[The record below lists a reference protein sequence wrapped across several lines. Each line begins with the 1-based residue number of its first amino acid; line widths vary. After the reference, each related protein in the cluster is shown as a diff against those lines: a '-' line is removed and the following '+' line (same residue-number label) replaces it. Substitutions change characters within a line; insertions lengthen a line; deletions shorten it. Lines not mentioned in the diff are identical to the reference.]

1 MPSSRRT
8 IAIIGAGPYGLSAAA
23 HLRNL
28 PNTQLLVFG
37 APMSFWEEKM
47 PKGMF
52 LRSGWRASYIS
63 DPKHDFSLDAFQSA
77 SGCKIPTPVPLDRF
91 VAYGRWFQQKAV
103 PDLDGRLVA
112 SVTRNATGFQLKLN
126 DGSCVTADR
135 VIVAGGISSFT
146 STPSVFSMLPPGLSS
161 HSSEHTDFD
170 GFAGKK
176 IIVLGGGQS
185 ALESAALLH
194 EANAEV
200 EVFVRNQR
208 VHFLGWRKKIS
219 QTPVLFKI
227 LYSWTDVGPA
237 GLSQL
242 VSRPDL
248 FRWLPHVV
256 QDPLA
261 YRSIRPAGAGWL
273 IPRLEG
279 VALHKGVTIH
289 SVVPNGSKL
298 RLELSNGLQRNVDHV
313 LFATG
318 YKVDVSRYA
327 FLPPEVVASIRQ
339 FNGYPILDSS
349 FQSSVKGLHFLGAP
363 AAWSFGPL
371 MRFVAGTEFVST
383 KLAAELSRRHDS

>member
-1 MPSSRRT
+1 
-8 IAIIGAGPYGLSAAA
+8 
-23 HLRNL
+23 
-28 PNTQLLVFG
+28 
-37 APMSFWEEKM
+37 
-47 PKGMF
+47 
-52 LRSGWRASYIS
+52 
-63 DPKHDFSLDAFQSA
+63 
-77 SGCKIPTPVPLDRF
+77 
-91 VAYGRWFQQKAV
+91 
-103 PDLDGRLVA
+103 
-112 SVTRNATGFQLKLN
+112 
-126 DGSCVTADR
+126 
-135 VIVAGGISSFT
+135 
-146 STPSVFSMLPPGLSS
+146 
-161 HSSEHTDFD
+161 
-170 GFAGKK
+170 
-176 IIVLGGGQS
+176 
-185 ALESAALLH
+185 
-194 EANAEV
+194 
-200 EVFVRNQR
+200 
-208 VHFLGWRKKIS
+208 
-219 QTPVLFKI
+219 
-227 LYSWTDVGPA
+227 
-237 GLSQL
+237 
-242 VSRPDL
+242 
-248 FRWLPHVV
+248 VV

-327 FLPPEVVASIRQ
+327 FLPPEVVASLRQ